1 MFPRPRGASGGGT
14 HACHA
19 RRYGGRRGG
28 SLRLVANA
36 TAHRFVLEFIHGH
49 CGGIGRDSADDCAR
63 MKSAVDWAAVEVE
76 EVETSERRQKRHAT
90 VLRAESGESHAKFFQ
105 TESAG

>member
-1 MFPRPRGASGGGT
+1 MFPRPCGVSGGGT

-49 CGGIGRDSADDCAR
+49 SGRVGRDSADDCAR
-63 MKSAVDWAAVEVE
+63 MRSGVDWTAVEVA
-76 EVETSERRQKRHAT
+76 EVATSERRQKRHAT
-90 VLRAESGESHAKFFQ
+90 VLRAESRESHAKFFQ